1 MKKIKI
7 CLIALILLLI
17 VLPVTVFAAGSIT
30 PSPRSLSITKGSTKT
45 FKVTAS
51 NACGRVDIS
60 SSNSAVAKVNVSS
73 QWLENNSVTVTV
85 TGVSA
90 GTAIITVR
98 LSDAATFDEEELSGS
113 YTVSVTVTD
122 PQANTGSSGNNN
134 SSSSSSDNKPITS
147 TNNNSNLSKNNN
159 VKGLS
164 IKGYDLKNAGNN
176 TYELTVNNNVTNITI
191 NGEAED
197 SKAKISGTGNKE
209 LSVGANKF
217 TVTITAE
224 SGAKKNYTINVTRKD
239 GFYLDDIK
247 DLLSDA
253 SNEKKEITIKK
264 DNNITVDNLNA
275 VKESKE
281 TISFNYY
288 NEDKK
293 MIYSWVVDGA
303 SIKEP
308 IEFNTNLNFV
318 SEDKEEI
325 GKLSNYADGFY
336 LNFEHNGKLPE
347 GTKIKVYVGDK
358 FKDNESVNVYYHN
371 KENSSL
377 DTIKKDLVVTD
388 GYIEFDIEH
397 CSDYFVTRS
406 EIQGAITTNSNINIF
421 MIVSIIEFIVIIALA
436 VFGYLKIKSLSNK

>member
-17 VLPVTVFAAGSIT
+17 ILPVTVFAAGSIT
-30 PSPRSLSITKGSTKT
+30 PSPRSLSIKKGSTKT

-90 GTAIITVR
+90 GTAKITVR

-113 YTVSVTVTD
+113 YTVNVTVTD
-122 PQANTGSSGNNN
+122 PQANTGSSDNNN
-134 SSSSSSDNKPITS
+134 SGSNNSKPS
-147 TNNNSNLSKNNN
+147 TNTNNNLSKNNN

-164 IKGYDLKNAGNN
+164 VKGYDLKNAGNN

-197 SKAKISGTGNKE
+197 SKAKISGIGNKE
-209 LSVGANKF
+209 LSVGKNKF
-217 TVTITAE
+217 TVTVTAE
-224 SGAKKNYTINVTRKD
+224 SGAKKNYVINVTRKD

-247 DLLSDA
+247 ELLKDS

-275 VKESKE
+275 VKESKK
-281 TISFNYY
+281 TVSFNYY

-293 MIYSWVVDGA
+293 MVYSWVVDGA

-308 IEFNTNLNFV
+308 TEINTNLNFV
-318 SEDKEEI
+318 SEHKEEI

-358 FKDNESVNVYYHN
+358 FKDNENVNVYYHN
-371 KENSSL
+371 KDNNSL
-377 DTIKKDLVVTD
+377 DTIKKDLVVTE
-388 GYIEFDIEH
+388 GYIEFDIKH
-397 CSDYFVTRS
+397 CSDYFVTMS
-406 EIQGAITTNSNINIF
+406 EVQGVTESKEINIF
-421 MIVSIIEFIVIIALA
+421 FIISIIELVIIIAL
-436 VFGYLKIKSLSNK
+436 VVLGYFKMKSIKK

>member
-7 CLIALILLLI
+7 CLIALVLLLI

-45 FKVTAS
+45 FRITAS

-90 GTAIITVR
+90 GNATITVR
-98 LSDAATFDEEELSGS
+98 LTDAATFDEEPLSGS
-113 YTVSVTVTD
+113 YTVSVSVTD
-122 PQANTGSSGNNN
+122 PQANTGSTET
-134 SSSSSSDNKPITS
+134 NKPS
-147 TNNNSNLSKNNN
+147 TNNNKPTTNTNNNSNKNLSKNNN

-164 IKGYDLKNAGNN
+164 VKGYELKNAGNN

-197 SKAKISGTGNKE
+197 SKAKISGIGNKE
-209 LSVGANKF
+209 LSVGENKF
-217 TVTITAE
+217 TVTVTAE
-224 SGAKKNYTINVTRKD
+224 SGAKKNYVINITRKD

-247 DLLSDA
+247 ELLKDS
-253 SNEKKEITIKK
+253 SSEKKELTIKK

-275 VKESKE
+275 VKESKK
-281 TISFNYY
+281 TVSFNFY

-293 MIYSWVVDGA
+293 MVYSWVVDGA
-303 SIKEP
+303 AIKEP
-308 IEFNTNLNFV
+308 TEFNTNLNFV
-318 SEDKEEI
+318 SEHKEEI

-377 DTIKKDLVVTD
+377 DTIKKDLVVTE
-388 GYIEFDIEH
+388 GYIEFDIKH
-397 CSDYFVTRS
+397 CSDYFVTMS
-406 EIQGAITTNSNINIF
+406 EIQGVVESTDIDIF
-421 MIVSIIEFIVIIALA
+421 FIISIIEFGIIIAL
-436 VFGYLKIKSLSNK
+436 VVLGYFKMKSINK

>member
-7 CLIALILLLI
+7 CLIALVLLLI

-30 PSPRSLSITKGSTKT
+30 PSPRSLPITKGSTKT
-45 FKVTAS
+45 FRITAS

-90 GTAIITVR
+90 GNATITVR
-98 LSDAATFDEEELSGS
+98 LTDAATFDEEPLSGS
-113 YTVSVTVTD
+113 YTVSVSVTD
-122 PQANTGSSGNNN
+122 PQANAGST
-134 SSSSSSDNKPITS
+134 DTNKPSTN
-147 TNNNSNLSKNNN
+147 TNNNKPTTNTNNNLNKNLSKNNN

-164 IKGYDLKNAGNN
+164 VKGYELKNAGNN

-197 SKAKISGTGNKE
+197 SKAKISGIGNKE
-209 LSVGANKF
+209 LAVGKNKF
-217 TVTITAE
+217 TVTVTAE
-224 SGAKKNYTINVTRKD
+224 SGAKKNYVINVTRKD

-247 DLLSDA
+247 ELLKDD
-253 SNEKKEITIKK
+253 SNEKKEVIIKK

-275 VKESKE
+275 VKESKKKV
-281 TISFNYY
+281 SFNYY

-293 MIYSWVVDGA
+293 MLYSWVVDGA
-303 SIKEP
+303 AIKEP
-308 IEFNTNLNFV
+308 TEFNTNLNFV
-318 SEDKEEI
+318 SEQKEEI

-358 FKDNESVNVYYHN
+358 FKDNQIVNVYYHN
-371 KENSSL
+371 KDNNSL
-377 DTIKKDLVVTD
+377 DTIKKDLVVTE
-388 GYIEFDIEH
+388 GYIEFDIKH
-397 CSDYFVTRS
+397 CSDYFVTMS
-406 EIQGAITTNSNINIF
+406 EVQGVIETTDINIF
-421 MIVSIIEFIVIIALA
+421 FIISIIEFIIIIAL
-436 VFGYLKIKSLSNK
+436 VVLGYFKMKSINK

>member
-7 CLIALILLLI
+7 CLIALILLI
-17 VLPVTVFAAGSIT
+17 IILPVTVFAAGSIK
-30 PSPRSLSITKGSTKT
+30 PSTSSLSIKKGSTKT

-90 GTAIITVR
+90 GTAKITVR

-113 YTVSVTVTD
+113 YTVNVTVTD
-122 PQANTGSSGNNN
+122 PQANTGSSDNN
-134 SSSSSSDNKPITS
+134 SSSNNSKPS
-147 TNNNSNLSKNNN
+147 TNTNNNLSKNNN

-164 IKGYDLKNAGNN
+164 VKGYELKNAGNN

-209 LSVGANKF
+209 LAVGKNKF
-217 TVTITAE
+217 TVTVTAE
-224 SGAKKNYTINVTRKD
+224 SGAKKNYVINVTRKD

-247 DLLSDA
+247 ELLKDS
-253 SNEKKEITIKK
+253 SNEKKEVTIKK

-275 VKESKE
+275 VKESKQ
-281 TISFNYY
+281 TVSFNYY

-293 MIYSWVVDGA
+293 MVYSWVVDGA

-308 IEFNTNLNFV
+308 TEFNTNLNFV
-318 SEDKEEI
+318 SENKDEI

-371 KENSSL
+371 KDNSSL
-377 DTIKKDLVVTD
+377 DTIKKDLVVTE
-388 GYIEFDIEH
+388 GYIEFDIKH
-397 CSDYFVTRS
+397 CSDYFVTMS
-406 EIQGAITTNSNINIF
+406 EVQGVVESTDIDIF
-421 MIVSIIEFIVIIALA
+421 FIISIIEFVIIIAL
-436 VFGYLKIKSLSNK
+436 VVLGYLKIKTITKVNK